1 MKAEYQTR
9 LLASIDCARYLL
21 HQGLAFRGHD
31 ESDISE
37 NHGNFLELLHFLVGH
52 NDDIKKVVL
61 ENAPKNLK
69 LIAPDIQKDISNALA
84 SETTSIIVN
93 DIGHGLFAIL
103 CDESRVASTKEQ
115 LVVVIRYVDS
125 HGYVIER
132 FLGILH
138 VRDTT
143 SLSLKKAIDD
153 LFSKHGLS
161 ISQIRGQGYDGA
173 SNMRGEYNGLK
184 TLIMKENGS
193 AYNIHCFAHQLQL
206 SLVGVAKK
214 HVQVSSMYNTLS
226 TLVHVLEGSS
236 KRQEILRE
244 QRLKKVVDDLMTGD
258 LLVLTYDSVIDVLL
272 IIENDGLVEQRGQA
286 YALLNSL
293 QSFEFAFILHLM
305 KKIMGITNA
314 LSEELQRKDQ
324 DIVNAMGLVKV
335 SKQQLQATRED
346 GWDFLLDEVCLF
358 CEKHEI
364 IILKMDEMFITSR
377 RSRRKV
383 QQITNLHHYR
393 VELFCAVI
401 DLQLQGF
408 NNRFNEINME
418 LLLCMACLN
427 PSDSFAAFD
436 KKKLIRLAEH
446 YPCEFSKLD
455 ILALD
460 TELDTYINDLKS
472 AKEFLDLR
480 KISDLAQRLV
490 ETKRDIVYPLLLPIQ
505 IDANEQEAHGVQVD
519 LVKVP
524 QDPVTRARVKRFKES
539 LQALVHA
546 VQAQKKPPI
555 EGINMEDPCKTT
567 KILLTI
573 AGASDQASKGGLGLD

>member
-1 MKAEYQTR
+1 MKAKYRSR
-9 LLASIDCARYLL
+9 LLALIDCARFLL

-31 ESDISE
+31 EFDISE
-37 NHGNFLELLHFLVGH
+37 NQGNFLELLHFLVGH

-69 LIAPDIQKDISNALA
+69 LIAPDIQKNMSNALA

-103 CDESRVASTKEQ
+103 CDESRDASTNEQ
-115 LVVVIRYVDS
+115 LAVVIRYVDS

-143 SLSLKKAIDD
+143 ALSLKKTIDV
-153 LFSKHGLS
+153 LFSKYGLS
-161 ISQIRGQGYDGA
+161 ISQIHGQCYDDA
-173 SNMRGEYNGLK
+173 SNIRGEYNGLK

-193 AYNIHCFAHQLQL
+193 AYYIHCFAHQLQL

-244 QRLKKVVDDLMTGD
+244 QCLKKVVDDLMTGD
-258 LLVLTYDSVIDVLL
+258 LMSGRGLNQETSIQRACDTRWGSHFGSLLKLVLMYDSVIDVLL

-314 LSEELQRKDQ
+314 LSEALQRKDQ

-335 SKQQLQATRED
+335 SKQQL
-346 GWDFLLDEVCLF
+346 
-358 CEKHEI
+358 
-364 IILKMDEMFITSR
+364 
-377 RSRRKV
+377 
-383 QQITNLHHYR
+383 
-393 VELFCAVI
+393 
-401 DLQLQGF
+401 
-408 NNRFNEINME
+408 
-418 LLLCMACLN
+418 
-427 PSDSFAAFD
+427 
-436 KKKLIRLAEH
+436 
-446 YPCEFSKLD
+446 
-455 ILALD
+455 
-460 TELDTYINDLKS
+460 
-472 AKEFLDLR
+472 
-480 KISDLAQRLV
+480 
-490 ETKRDIVYPLLLPIQ
+490 
-505 IDANEQEAHGVQVD
+505 
-519 LVKVP
+519 
-524 QDPVTRARVKRFKES
+524 
-539 LQALVHA
+539 
-546 VQAQKKPPI
+546 
-555 EGINMEDPCKTT
+555 
-567 KILLTI
+567 
-573 AGASDQASKGGLGLD
+573 